1 MPGWPAPAPLPWTS
15 LPPRPAA
22 PPPPQLGFPA
32 WSCRAGDAWAGAG
45 AGVWRTALEACLAAG
60 WAELAEPF
68 EHAEPSSLWLG
79 CCPEPEPAAEP
90 CGADPSTPDGPQGDG
105 PAAEPEHVA
114 VPLPATGRAGPIS
127 EWLAQ
132 LDVWGRPLAS
142 VGEEP
147 GRATAAA
154 ADAAEDPFHDDW
166 SGW

>member
-1 MPGWPAPAPLPWTS
+1 MSKQTRVTCRGTGW
-15 LPPRPAA
+15 
-22 PPPPQLGFPA
+22 
-32 WSCRAGDAWAGAG
+32 
-45 AGVWRTALEACLAAG
+45 
-60 WAELAEPF
+60 
-68 EHAEPSSLWLG
+68 
-79 CCPEPEPAAEP
+79 
-90 CGADPSTPDGPQGDG
+90 
-105 PAAEPEHVA
+105 
-114 VPLPATGRAGPIS
+114 PATGRAGPIS